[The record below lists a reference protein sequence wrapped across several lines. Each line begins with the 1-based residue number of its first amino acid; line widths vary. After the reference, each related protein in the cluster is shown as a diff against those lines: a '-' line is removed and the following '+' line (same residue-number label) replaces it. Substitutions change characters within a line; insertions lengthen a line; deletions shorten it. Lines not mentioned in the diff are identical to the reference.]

1 MTTLRRRLVGLAA
14 VVGILVIIV
23 GLPVVLFAVGANPFE
38 AGVPS
43 WSDFTTALTS
53 PDDGSLAVAAIKLV
67 AWLAWALLTLSLLV
81 EIGAKMRGVRAPRMP
96 GLKAPQAAARGLV
109 GAAVM
114 LFVAIPAANVANA
127 APGSAGPAHAAEPI
141 AVQTIAQPAAATVA
155 DDTDKHTAATSADDR
170 ARTSEDAAKKAAP
183 KTVTYTVQQ
192 GYSLWGIAQEHL
204 GDGHRY
210 KEIVHLNP
218 SVLDGKASFIKAG
231 WELQLPAPKAGKGT
245 DQGSGKDETAA
256 GKKVMV
262 ERGDTLSSIAKAEL
276 GAADRYPE
284 IVDASRDIEQPG
296 GAHLSDPDVIDVG
309 WTVQIPSH
317 VAPTAKDTTDE
328 QTTPTQAKGTHPGED
343 TADAAQERTEAVA
356 QAAGELAAA
365 ASAAGQAVDG
375 AESAARAQA
384 QDARAKAAEAAQER
398 AEQAPQTQ
406 APTADDVADTTDATD
421 TADAADADADQWIA
435 RTSYGVGAI
444 LAAGVLGLVIA
455 RRRNQQRRRQPGQRM
470 PTHSPELVETES
482 ELRTTADSLSIETVD
497 TALRALAR
505 HCTTEGTALPDVRA
519 ARLTATQFDLYL
531 AEPTTLPAPWIGT
544 DDKTVWR
551 LDTDH
556 TPQTTPNIAE
566 TTPAPYPALVTI
578 GHDEEDG
585 HVFLNL
591 EHLGALAITGDDQ
604 HTREILAAL
613 AIELALST
621 WADDLQVTLVGAFP
635 ELEDTLQTGRI
646 RYLPTIGRLVDHLAT
661 RAADDRAALAE
672 AGVGDLNAARAA
684 GTVPDAWTP
693 EIVLL
698 GGNIT
703 DKQRNELAGFIDE
716 LPRVALAAVTSGEH
730 ITSWGLDLADPS
742 TGGDVATLAPIG
754 LELRPQRLPS
764 EQYGHLLELAAMT
777 DVEELEGEPVRDPSL
792 AEVES
797 VVPVD
802 DPVDDP
808 AEGSV
813 SAIPDLQEDVLHVPA
828 DPTALPADDEHPDEV
843 DAEQAAA
850 SAGESESAVVTEAE
864 ASPGA
869 LAAEEAADAVVEAVE
884 EAAADVVELAP
895 TETADDVVEPAAATG
910 PVDEGV
916 DENEAPRVVVLG
928 PVDLLN
934 PGGKVEPSKRARLL
948 EYATYLALHPGAT
961 HTAIDDAI
969 WPDRR
974 TEDNLN
980 TRNTA
985 TSKLRR
991 WVGKTPDGQDY
1002 LPPHQ
1007 AGEGYAFHPDVTTD
1021 AAQWDA
1027 LIDQDPINAPTE
1039 NLENALQLVRGM
1051 PFQGTHR
1058 RRYAWAE
1065 PIKRRL
1071 IAEIVDASYE
1081 LARRRLMDGRWR
1093 AAEQAVVVGLSIEPA
1108 QENLWRLRI
1117 LAAHESHNA
1126 EAEAEAI
1133 NRLLTVTEQLEC
1145 DLEPETEQLL
1155 AALKNPGIDFDRLMA
1170 TAL

>member
-1 MTTLRRRLVGLAA
+1 MTTLRRRLVGLVA

-38 AGVPS
+38 AGAPS
-43 WSDFTTALTS
+43 WSDVTTALTS

-81 EIGAKMRGVRAPRMP
+81 EIGAKLRGVRAPPMP
-96 GLKAPQAAARGLV
+96 GLRAPQAAARGLV

-127 APGSAGPAHAAEPI
+127 APASAGPAHAAEPI
-141 AVQTIAQPAAATVA
+141 AVQTIAQPAAAATAA
-155 DDTDKHTAATSADDR
+155 DDAHEHTAATSADER
-170 ARTSEDAAKKAAP
+170 TRTSEDAATTSAP

-192 GYSLWGIAQEHL
+192 GDSLWGIAEAHL

-218 SVLDGKASFIKAG
+218 TVLDGKASFIKAG
-231 WELQLPAPKAGKGT
+231 WELQIPAPKAGKGT
-245 DQGSGKDETAA
+245 DQGSGKDETGA
-256 GKKVMV
+256 GKKVTV

-296 GAHLSDPDVIDVG
+296 GVHLSDPDVIDVG
-309 WTVQIPSH
+309 WTVQIPGQA
-317 VAPTAKDTTDE
+317 APSKGTTDE
-328 QTTPTQAKGTHPGED
+328 TSAPTKAKDAHAGED
-343 TADAAQERTEAVA
+343 TTTAAQERTDAVA
-356 QAAGELAAA
+356 QAAGELAEA
-365 ASAAGQAVDG
+365 ASAVGQAADD
-375 AESAARAQA
+375 AESAAQAQAEDARAQA
-384 QDARAKAAEAAQER
+384 VAEAAQER
-398 AEQAPQTQ
+398 AEQAP
-406 APTADDVADTTDATD
+406 APVEVADTTDATE
-421 TADAADADADQWIA
+421 TADSADADADQWIA

-470 PTHSPELVETES
+470 PTHSLELVETES

-544 DDKTVWR
+544 DDQTVWR

-556 TPQTTPNIAE
+556 TPQTAPDVAE
-566 TTPAPYPALVTI
+566 ATPAPYPALVTI

-730 ITSWGLDLADPS
+730 ITSWGLDLADSS

-802 DPVDDP
+802 DPADERAV
-808 AEGSV
+808 GSV
-813 SAIPDLQEDVLHVPA
+813 SAIPDLQDDVLHAPA
-828 DPTALPADDEHPDEV
+828 DVDDVDQADEDEH
-843 DAEQAAA
+843 AAA
-850 SAGESESAVVTEAE
+850 SAAEGETVAVVAVTEPE
-864 ASPGA
+864 TSPGA
-869 LAAEEAADAVVEAVE
+869 PAVAVASDAAVEAGE

-895 TETADDVVEPAAATG
+895 AETAEGVDEPAAATE
-910 PVDEGV
+910 PDDEPA
-916 DENEAPRVVVLG
+916 DEDETPRVVVLG

-1021 AAQWDA
+1021 AAQWDT
-1027 LIDQDPINAPTE
+1027 LIVQDPINAPTE